1 MADEPK
7 KYRHKSEA
15 AKKRESAKGPTL
27 RQSRLAKEIAKGR
40 SLKEAAIAAGYPTKH
55 ASQSAHQALQGIRL
69 RVPEMLDEAGYSVPV
84 LIEKHIAPKLSATVT
99 KLAVKGGNFT
109 DFVELED
116 HDTQLKAADMM
127 LRMHG
132 AYAPKDPQEAA
143 QFGVKVM
150 LLRRAA
156 HMKCVTSE

>member
-1 MADEPK
+1 
-7 KYRHKSEA
+7 
-15 AKKRESAKGPTL
+15 
-27 RQSRLAKEIAKGR
+27 
-40 SLKEAAIAAGYPTKH
+40 
-55 ASQSAHQALQGIRL
+55 
-69 RVPEMLDEAGYSVPV
+69 MLDNAGYSVPV

-99 KLAVKGGNFT
+99 KLAAEGGKFT

-132 AYAPKDPQEAA
+132 AYAPKDPKEAA
-143 QFGVKVM
+143 HFGVKVM

-156 HMKCVTSE
+156 HMKCVTSERATDRRNCWPRQMNHF